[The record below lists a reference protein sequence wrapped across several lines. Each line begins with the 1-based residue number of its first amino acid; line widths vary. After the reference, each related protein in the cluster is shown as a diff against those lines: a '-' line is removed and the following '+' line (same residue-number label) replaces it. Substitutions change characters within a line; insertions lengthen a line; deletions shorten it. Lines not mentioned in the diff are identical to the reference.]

1 MMPTKQGD
9 ITILDNP
16 IAQELLHSKV
26 PARLAYVWPDGSP
39 RVIPIWFH
47 WNGQEIVLGTPLQAP
62 KVKALEQGSKV
73 ALTIDTDNWPHKVLQ
88 IRGTVSVQTV
98 DGVVPEYALA
108 AARYLG
114 AESGKG
120 WVEQAK
126 ALFPQ
131 MARIVVRPEWVGLL
145 DFEQRF
151 PSAIEAAMAGQ

>member
-1 MMPTKQGD
+1 MPTKQGD
-9 ITILDNP
+9 ITILNNP

-26 PARLAYVWPDGSP
+26 PARLAYVWPDGTP

-47 WNGQEIVLGTPLQAP
+47 WNGQEIVMGTPLNAP
-62 KVKALEQGSKV
+62 KVKALNEGSKV
-73 ALTIDTDNWPHKVLQ
+73 SMTIDTDTWPHKVLQ
-88 IRGTVSVQTV
+88 IRGTVSIETV

-108 AARYLG
+108 AERYLG
-114 AESGKG
+114 AEGGKG

-131 MARIVVRPEWVGLL
+131 MTRIVVRPDWVGLL

-151 PSAIEAAMAGQ
+151 PSAIETAMGG